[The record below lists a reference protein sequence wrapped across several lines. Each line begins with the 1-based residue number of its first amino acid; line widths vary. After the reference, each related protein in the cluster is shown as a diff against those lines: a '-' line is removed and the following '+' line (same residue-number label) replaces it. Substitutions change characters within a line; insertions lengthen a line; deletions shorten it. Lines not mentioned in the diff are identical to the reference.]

1 MAPKAQEL
9 DAHLGLGGAGKN
21 PEFRMCLHRAKEIIR
36 VLKKVLEQSKGRAKK
51 MKTCATTS
59 VFISKHSSRGQTT
72 TGKRVGQH

>member
-36 VLKKVLEQSKGRAKK
+36 VLKKPLNRAKGELK
-51 MKTCATTS
+51 K
-59 VFISKHSSRGQTT
+59 
-72 TGKRVGQH
+72 